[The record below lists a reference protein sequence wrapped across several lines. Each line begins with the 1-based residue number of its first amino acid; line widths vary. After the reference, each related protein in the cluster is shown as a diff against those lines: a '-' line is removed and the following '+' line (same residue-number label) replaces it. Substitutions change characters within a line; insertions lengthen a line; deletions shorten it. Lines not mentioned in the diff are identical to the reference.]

1 MEEVCAEAVLMLCLQ
16 LLLDCSEL
24 EARLGDTL
32 SLVNTDDYGKD
43 QPATSRL
50 LTKHQVRH
58 TDRPEPHICLICESA
73 AVPVNLLC
81 PDLCR

>member
-1 MEEVCAEAVLMLCLQ
+1 MWVAAKEVCAEAVLLCVQ

-43 QPATSRL
+43 QLATGCL
-50 LTKHQVRH
+50 LTKHQVRL
-58 TDRPEPHICLICESA
+58 TDWPEPRICLICARE
-73 AVPVNLLC
+73 PVS
-81 PDLCR
+81 